1 MIKAQK
7 NRNFVAKHMQS
18 CGAGRHEAKKGQLAP
33 RQRQKKAWKKE
44 VQELRA
50 Y

>member
-7 NRNFVAKHMQS
+7 NRNFVAKYVQT

-33 RQRQKKAWKKE
+33 RNRQKKEWKR
-44 VQELRA
+44 ELQDLRG
-50 Y
+50 